1 MENEFESI
9 VLKDE
14 DGVENEFDVIAKFDI
29 EDKEYVIL
37 APVDGEDDEAVA
49 FRMEKGEN
57 DEYTFSVIEDDAEFE
72 MVNEAYYTLFQDE
85 EE

>member
-1 MENEFESI
+1 MENEFDSI

-29 EDKEYVIL
+29 EEKEYVIL
-37 APVDGEDDEAVA
+37 APADGDGEEALA
-49 FRMEKGEN
+49 FRMEQGEN